1 LGKVI
6 AMKKLSL
13 GQKVLLANLTTILI
27 FALTAAI
34 SVITLQRSRQTIR
47 QSAEA
52 INPSVETI
60 DRFILMASR
69 AKMYITN
76 WVFLSTNE
84 TDKEALKELHNFE
97 FPALKEKASRLKRT
111 WKNPEQV
118 AELDS
123 IIIRFDEMLVI
134 HRDIMDKFSE
144 FGDYNDPNNIFYA
157 NEIIEDKV
165 IPITYALID
174 RLDVLAK
181 AKRAEKEKYE
191 VQVAASLSTLNNL
204 IIFLGVVSVF
214 IGLIASFF
222 VFRSVS
228 YPIKYVNN
236 VAQELSLGGIP
247 KDYEKEF
254 GSDEIGEMARSM
266 KKLVN
271 GLKATSA
278 FAEGIGQGLY
288 KQDYQPLSSHDIL
301 GNSLIN
307 MRNNLEKVA
316 KDDEVRIWATE
327 GIAKFSDIMRTNY
340 NNINR
345 FSGEVIVNLVKY
357 VEANQGGIFI
367 TEEDSLQAEEPFM
380 ALHGCY
386 AWDKQRYLEKLI
398 YKGEGLAGQAWQENR
413 TLYVSEIPQNYINIS
428 SGLGM
433 ANPTSIL
440 IVPLRLNE
448 MVFGVIEMAFF
459 RHLQPHEIAFIE
471 KIAENFAATLSSVRT
486 NEKTQRLLEESQTLT
501 EQLRSQEEEMRQN
514 VEELQ
519 ATQEEMRRTQKEVE
533 DKEAVINSL
542 HILIETDHNFIIQ
555 RANQNIGT
563 TLGYHITDVLG
574 QPFAKFFDSQIE
586 FLLMTRALEGGK
598 TYSKVVHLFDVA
610 KSPALMKISAAAI
623 YAKNTQGLNYLFV
636 IDQINM
642 GELKKLLEK
651 QSVML

>member
-1 LGKVI
+1 
-6 AMKKLSL
+6 MRRLSL
-13 GQKVLLANLTTILI
+13 GQKVLLANLTIIII

-34 SVITLQRSRQTIR
+34 SIVTLQNSRQTIR

-52 INPSVETI
+52 INPSVETL
-60 DRFILMASR
+60 DRFILMVSH

-84 TDKEALKELHNFE
+84 TDKEALKELHHFE
-97 FPALKEKASRLKRT
+97 FPALKEKVSRLKRT

-118 AELDS
+118 AEIDS

-174 RLDVLAK
+174 RLNVLAK
-181 AKRAEKEKYE
+181 AKRAEKERYE
-191 VQVAASLSTLNNL
+191 SEVAQSLSTLNSL
-204 IIFLGVVSVF
+204 IILLGVVSIIV
-214 IGLIASFF
+214 GLVASYF

-254 GSDEIGEMARSM
+254 GNDEIGEMARSM

-278 FAEGIGQGLY
+278 FAESIGQGIY
-288 KQDYQPLSSHDIL
+288 TKDYQPLSSHDIL

-307 MRNNLEKVA
+307 MRNNLERVA
-316 KDDEVRIWATE
+316 LEDEVRLWATE
-327 GIAKFSDIMRTNY
+327 GIAKFSDIMRANY

-345 FSGEVIVNLVKY
+345 FTEEVIINLVKH
-357 VEANQGGIFI
+357 VKANQGGIFI
-367 TEEDSLQAEEPFM
+367 IEEYSIQSEEPFM
-380 ALHGCY
+380 LLHGCY
-386 AWDKQRYLEKLI
+386 AWDKQRYLDKKI
-398 YKGEGLAGQAWQENR
+398 FKGDGLAGQAWQENR
-413 TLYVSEIPQNYINIS
+413 TIYISEIPQDYIHIT
-428 SGLGM
+428 SGLGL
-433 ANPTSIL
+433 ANPNSIL

-448 MVFGVIEMAFF
+448 VVFGVIELAFF
-459 RHLQPHEIAFIE
+459 RELQTHEIVFVE
-471 KIAENFAATLSSVRT
+471 KIAENFASTLSSVQT
-486 NEKTQRLLEESQTLT
+486 NEKTQKLLEESQFLT

-519 ATQEEMRRTQKEVE
+519 ATQEEMRRTQQEVE
-533 DKEAVINSL
+533 DKEAIINSL
-542 HILIETDHNFIIQ
+542 SLIIETDHNFIIQ
-555 RANQNIGT
+555 RANQNIDRF
-563 TLGYHITDVLG
+563 LNYHVSEVLG
-574 QPFAKFFDSQIE
+574 QPFARLFDSQIE
-586 FLLMTRALEGGK
+586 FLLMSRTLEAGK
-598 TYSKVVHLFDVA
+598 HYGKVANLLNVNRESVV
-610 KSPALMKISAAAI
+610 MKVSAAAI
-623 YAKNTQGLNYLFV
+623 QAKNIHGLNYLFI
-636 IDQINM
+636 IDLINV
-642 GELKKLLEK
+642 GEVRKIMEK
-651 QSVML
+651 QALIA